1 MRLRKSPQWKNTAG
15 LQWNKDNV
23 VEVLLAIGATV
34 IFDLICVLFFLYSAC
49 HMVGMVYPL
58 PEHSQAFLV
67 RTVWLVLLISLIFET
82 TAYVKRMPCM
92 LIRWGIFLGS
102 VWITV
107 RIVLRE
113 EVFAKLI
120 SGFWNVAYHYVEAWN
135 EYFESTWSCPEG
147 DAESGMF
154 FLETVLLAAV
164 LLLFWWAK
172 IVGKNVLMAV
182 VPLLLFSA
190 GLVMGAEPSEQG
202 ILLLFF
208 GILISLNQ
216 WEAHPDFK
224 PSEDKKGKRG
234 RFAGFNWGIPVL
246 LFVILYF
253 VVFAA
258 GKLSAEKVITEYRGK
273 AEDFVLDT
281 ANAVADWRIWCMVED
296 PGGLEKKIEGILGIK
311 DYNYEQLSNRSP
323 VFEDIPV
330 LKVTME
336 QKPSETFYLKGF
348 YADVYSNG
356 IWERNMA
363 GFEEFCS
370 LEEVVPDTMA
380 EQLGTLGISKIKKR
394 YNLKKMS
401 SHSSG
406 VDFSI
411 FYHVPD
417 TVKAYLPY
425 FMEED
430 MEGVYAEVEGN
441 YKKRLSE
448 EEISGTTWEHGGSY
462 DIRLRMFGQG
472 IPYSWEPAYEQ
483 YVLEQYLTVPEEMAN
498 VKKVAEELSAEDI
511 NRTKLGVISSG
522 NNERLAKAYLV
533 ADWLSRNTTY
543 SQNPPRL
550 PWGED
555 PIEYFLGQG
564 RIGYCMHYASAE
576 VMILREMGVPA
587 RYASGYVVSRT
598 SFEED
603 GKSFTAEVL
612 DNQAHAWAEVYLDS
626 IGWVPVEVT
635 SGYSTLIPTPTP
647 TPTPTNTPTP
657 TPTPTNTTTPTPTNT
672 PTPAPTK
679 APQGTAAPQETLTP
693 VPTGGAEVPSETPGM
708 TPVPTGG
715 GELPATSPTIIPG
728 AVATSTPTPTPT
740 PAPMQDTSEIGNQI
754 NDTGIEGVK
763 GEGDGQEHRP
773 EQELPPGMSQNN
785 WKATLGRSLL
795 IVIAVIAI
803 ALILLSPATLVDHFF
818 RLEKISHRRIRK
830 EMKRKGNARAIKM
843 LNRAIYRKLCFS
855 GMVKKNCTDSEY
867 EAALKSNFSVL
878 WPQDWDRY
886 MDIVKAAE
894 FSLRDFTEEEVEFCY
909 KIYRDIIY

>member
-1 MRLRKSPQWKNTAG
+1 MQLRHGPQWKNTAG
-15 LQWNKDNV
+15 LQWNKENV
-23 VEVLLAIGATV
+23 VEVLLAIGAAV
-34 IFDLICVLFFLYSAC
+34 IFDLICALFFLYSSYY
-49 HMVGMVYPL
+49 MVGMVYPVT
-58 PEHSQAFLV
+58 EQSSAFFV
-67 RTVWLVLLISLIFET
+67 RAVWLVLLISLVFEAS
-82 TAYVKRMPCM
+82 AYIKRLPCI
-92 LIRWGIFLGS
+92 LIRWGVFIGS
-102 VWITV
+102 VWLTV

-113 EVFAKLI
+113 EVLAKLI
-120 SGFWNVAYHYVEAWN
+120 SGFWNVAYHYVEVWN
-135 EYFESTWSCPEG
+135 EYFESKWSCPEG
-147 DAESGMF
+147 AGEYGMY
-154 FLETVLLAAV
+154 FLVAVLPAAV
-164 LLLFWWAK
+164 LLLFWVAK
-172 IVGKNVLMAV
+172 LSYKNILMSV

-190 GLVMGAEPSEQG
+190 GLVMGAEPSEKG
-202 ILLLFF
+202 IVLLFF
-208 GILISLNQ
+208 GILLSINQ

-224 PSEDKKGKRG
+224 PSEDRKGKRG

-246 LFVILYF
+246 LFVVLYF
-253 VVFAA
+253 VVFAT
-258 GKLSAEKVITEYRGK
+258 GKTSAEKVITEYRGK

-281 ANAVADWRIWCMVED
+281 ANAVADWKIWRMVED
-296 PGGLEKKIEGILGIK
+296 PGGVEKKIEGMLGIT

-330 LKVTME
+330 LKVEME

-356 IWERNMA
+356 IWERNTA
-363 GFEEFCS
+363 GYEEFCS
-370 LEEVVPDTMA
+370 MEEVATDTMA
-380 EQLGTLGISKIKKR
+380 EQLGTLGLSKIKKR
-394 YNLKKMS
+394 YNLKKLS

-406 VDFSI
+406 VDFNI
-411 FYHVPD
+411 FYYVPD
-417 TVKAYLPY
+417 TIKAYLPY

-448 EEISGTTWEHGGSY
+448 EEISGTTWEHSGSY

-483 YVLEQYLTVPEEMAN
+483 YVLEQYLTVPDDMVN
-498 VKKVAEELSAEDI
+498 VKKVAEELSAADL
-511 NRTKLGVISSG
+511 NRTKLGVISSE
-522 NNERLAKAYLV
+522 NVKRLAKAYVV
-533 ADWLSRNTTY
+533 ADWLGRNTTY
-543 SQNPPRL
+543 SQEPPRL

-564 RIGYCMHYASAE
+564 KIGYCMHYASAA
-576 VMILREMGVPA
+576 VMLLRQMGVPS

-598 SFEED
+598 SFEEA

-657 TPTPTNTTTPTPTNT
+657 TPTNTPTPTPTNT
-672 PTPAPTK
+672 PTPRP
-679 APQGTAAPQETLTP
+679 TAAPTVAAGTPTPDQPTPEAGEIP
-693 VPTGGAEVPSETPGM
+693 VPTGVATLPSTG
-708 TPVPTGG
+708 VPTIA
-715 GELPATSPTIIPG
+715 LIA
-728 AVATSTPTPTPT
+728 TPTPTPT
-740 PAPMQDTSEIGNQI
+740 PTPEPVNPEIGNEVNQS
-754 NDTGIEGVK
+754 GIEGVK
-763 GEGDGQEHRP
+763 GDDEDNPDQPTPGP
-773 EQELPPGMSQNN
+773 ELPPGMSQNN

-795 IVIAVIAI
+795 IVIAVIVI

-894 FSLRDFTEEEVEFCY
+894 FSLRNFTDEEVEFCY